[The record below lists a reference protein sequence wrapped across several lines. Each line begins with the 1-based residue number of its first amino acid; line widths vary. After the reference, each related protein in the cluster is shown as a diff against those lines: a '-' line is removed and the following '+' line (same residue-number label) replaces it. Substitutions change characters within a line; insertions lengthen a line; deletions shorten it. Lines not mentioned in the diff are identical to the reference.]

1 MTTKFLSNDEMI
13 EDVSNGNVLYVKL
26 VNPKVNVCREALGIS
41 EARAKELS
49 DYLLDNFAEAHA
61 KCHQEY
67 GRCIEDVDLIRL
79 LSDIILHPNELVWV
93 TYLIAKSP
101 ELLTYLKLII

>member
-26 VNPKVNVCREALGIS
+26 VNPEVNVCREALGIS
-41 EARAKELS
+41 EARTKELS
-49 DYLLDNFAEAHA
+49 DYLLDNFSEAHA
-61 KCHQEY
+61 KCHLEY
-67 GRCIEDVDLIRL
+67 DRCIEDVDLICL

-101 ELLTYLKLII
+101 ELLTYLKLTI